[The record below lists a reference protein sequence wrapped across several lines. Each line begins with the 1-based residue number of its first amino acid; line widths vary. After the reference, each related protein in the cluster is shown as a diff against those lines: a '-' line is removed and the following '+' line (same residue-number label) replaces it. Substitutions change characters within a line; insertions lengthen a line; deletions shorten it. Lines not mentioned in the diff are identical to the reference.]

1 MSEQDNQQWGLVH
14 AYVLDGSGGGRPVSY
29 DQLAD
34 LVLAEHENLWLHW
47 DRTHPQAQ
55 KWLRAE
61 SGLNEFICGL
71 LLEENTRP
79 RFLQLPENKIL
90 LFLRGVNL
98 NPGAEPE
105 DMVSLRIYASA
116 KRAISL
122 RMRHL
127 RAVEDLIADL
137 STGKGPKTS
146 SELVL
151 GLADHMTDKIE
162 SLVSD
167 FAQGI
172 DDQEDEID
180 NDPNFEPD
188 HDTLLQ
194 MRRRAAGLRRF
205 LAPQREVYAQLTRNQ
220 QPWFVDDDADYWN
233 ELNNRL
239 TRYIEELDLTRER
252 IGLVLEAEDRR
263 LDVKMNRIMY
273 RFGII
278 TGVFLP
284 MSFLT
289 GLLGINVGGIPG
301 SENPYGFVVACTIM
315 VALAVVQWWL
325 FRRLRWV

>member
-1 MSEQDNQQWGLVH
+1 MLEQDNQQWGLVH
-14 AYVLDGSGGGRPVSY
+14 AYVLDGSGGGRPVTHAE
-29 DQLAD
+29 LAD
-34 LVLAEHENLWLHW
+34 LVLAESESLWLHW
-47 DRTHPQAQ
+47 DRSHPETQ
-55 KWLRAE
+55 KWLRTE
-61 SGLNEFICGL
+61 SGLNEFVCDL

-105 DMVSLRIYASA
+105 DMVSLRIFASA

-122 RMRHL
+122 RLRHL
-127 RAVEDLIADL
+127 RAVEDLLADL
-137 STGKGPKTS
+137 RSGSGPKTS
-146 SELVL
+146 SELIL
-151 GLADHMTDKIE
+151 ALADHMTDKIE
-162 SLVSD
+162 SLVSN
-167 FAQGI
+167 FAEGI
-172 DDQEDEID
+172 DVQEEQID
-180 NDPNFEPD
+180 NDPSFEPD

-220 QPWFVDDDADYWN
+220 QPWFVSDDADYWN

-301 SENPYGFVVACTIM
+301 SENPYGFVVACSIM
-315 VALAVVQWWL
+315 VVLAVVQWLL